1 MICYKIN
8 QRIIEMKT
16 KLATAI
22 ALSLLAGTTF
32 AAPTFYG
39 EIDLSVDH
47 VQADNKNGV
56 EDRHITDLN
65 SNNSFLGL
73 KGDEKLTDRLS
84 ALYQAEFTFYV
95 DNGGSSDT
103 FVPRNLLI
111 GLKDEKLGTV
121 KLGKIDTPVK
131 QLSSVVDTFN
141 NYVANNADVAG
152 IMAGENRIDNVLVY
166 ETPAFQLG
174 EGKLEGKLQLA
185 TGEGNDTIESTKG
198 GYTVAGRGLGDSWS
212 SSVVYS
218 DKMFVAGLGYDK
230 AIPSRFL
237 SRGFLNA
244 DNTDARRGQ
253 DVTASRNVLAEA
265 NTIRAIG
272 RINLD
277 NGLSLRALYQT
288 SDIENA
294 DASPTPANALVAAN
308 IDDAQAWLVG
318 AEYNFPNAKNWTVK
332 GQYSYSDVT
341 FDDATSDFEAKQIL
355 AGVDYAFSKQV
366 KVYGTAGYLTIEQG
380 SDEDNQFLLGTGFE
394 YKF

>member
-1 MICYKIN
+1 
-8 QRIIEMKT
+8 MKT

-22 ALSLLAGTTF
+22 ALSLLAGTTL

-84 ALYQAEFTFYV
+84 ALYQAEFTFYG
-95 DNGGSSDT
+95 DEGSNSSNDV
-103 FVPRNLLI
+103 FVPRNILI
-111 GLKDEKLGTV
+111 GLKDEKIGALKV
-121 KLGKIDTPVK
+121 GKIDTPVK

-166 ETPAFQLG
+166 ETPAFQVG
-174 EGKLEGKLQLA
+174 EGKIEAKLQLA
-185 TGEGNDTIESTKG
+185 TGEGNDTIKATKG
-198 GYTVAGRGLGDSWS
+198 GSTVAGRGLGDSWS

-218 DKMFVAGLGYDK
+218 DKTFVAGLGYDK
-230 AIPSRFL
+230 AIPSRL
-237 SRGFLNA
+237 LARGFLNA
-244 DNTDARRGQ
+244 DTAGR
-253 DVTASRNVLAEA
+253 DVDELSNFTTEL

-272 RINLD
+272 RVNLD
-277 NGLSLRALYQT
+277 NGLSIRGLYQV
-288 SDIENA
+288 SEVEDA
-294 DASPTPANALVAAN
+294 DASVPVNSTVEGVTTNIAPAFARN

-318 AEYNFPNAKNWTVK
+318 AEYNLPNAKNWTVK

>member
-1 MICYKIN
+1 
-8 QRIIEMKT
+8 MKT

-22 ALSLLAGTTF
+22 AFSLLAGTTF

-39 EIDLSVDH
+39 EIDLSLDH

-95 DNGGSSDT
+95 DNGGSTDT

-111 GLKDEKLGTV
+111 GLKDEKLGTL
-121 KLGKIDTPVK
+121 KAGKIDTPVK

-166 ETPAFQLG
+166 ETPAFNVG
-174 EGKLEGKLQLA
+174 EGKLEAKLQLA
-185 TGEGNDTIESTKG
+185 TGEGNDTINSTKG

-218 DKMFVAGLGYDK
+218 DKTFVAGLGYDK

-237 SRGFLNA
+237 GRGFLNA
-244 DNTDARRGQ
+244 DNTPPLLGQ
-253 DVTASRNVLAEA
+253 DVTASRNVIAEA

-277 NGLSLRALYQT
+277 NGLSLRALYQN

-294 DASPTPANALVAAN
+294 SASPTANQAAAAT
-308 IDDAQAWLVG
+308 IDDAQAWLIG
-318 AEYNFPNAKNWTVK
+318 AEYNLPNAKNWTVK

-341 FDDATSDFEAKQIL
+341 FNNASPDFEVNQIL

-366 KVYGTAGYLTIEQG
+366 KVYGTAGYLTVEQG
-380 SDEDNQFLLGTGFE
+380 SDEDKQILVGTGFE

>member
-1 MICYKIN
+1 
-8 QRIIEMKT
+8 MKT

-22 ALSLLAGTTF
+22 AFSLLAGTTF

-308 IDDAQAWLVG
+308 IDDAQAWLIG
-318 AEYNFPNAKNWTVK
+318 AEYNLPNAKNWTVK

>member
-1 MICYKIN
+1 
-8 QRIIEMKT
+8 MKT

-308 IDDAQAWLVG
+308 IDDAQAWLIG
-318 AEYNFPNAKNWTVK
+318 AEYNLPNAKNWTVK

-394 YKF
+394 YK

>member
-1 MICYKIN
+1 
-8 QRIIEMKT
+8 MKT
-16 KLATAI
+16 KLAIAI

-198 GYTVAGRGLGDSWS
+198 GSTVAGRGLGDSWS

-308 IDDAQAWLVG
+308 IDDAQAWLIG
-318 AEYNFPNAKNWTVK
+318 AEYNLPNAKNWTVK

>member
-198 GYTVAGRGLGDSWS
+198 GSTVAGRGLGDSWS

-308 IDDAQAWLVG
+308 IDDAQAWLIG
-318 AEYNFPNAKNWTVK
+318 AEYNLPNAKNWTVK

>member
-16 KLATAI
+16 KLAIAI

-198 GYTVAGRGLGDSWS
+198 GSTVAGRGLGDSWS

-308 IDDAQAWLVG
+308 IDDAQAWLIG
-318 AEYNFPNAKNWTVK
+318 AEYNLPNAKNWTVK

>member
-1 MICYKIN
+1 
-8 QRIIEMKT
+8 MKT

-198 GYTVAGRGLGDSWS
+198 GSTVAGRGLGDSWS

-244 DNTDARRGQ
+244 DNTDARPGQ
-253 DVTASRNVLAEA
+253 DVTASRNVVAEA

-318 AEYNFPNAKNWTVK
+318 AEYNLPNAKNWTVK